1 MDLFESYD
9 LREDNKRE
17 NELIKT
23 ILTIITATLLLCR
36 FEYLPFL
43 LFNSCSLCA
52 TLFLLALLDKSA
64 RLFVLIVVKVLLV
77 LSKVL
82 AVLTVFLDG
91 VDTFD
96 IVILDGIVLLLFVV
110 GRFLAALCGLFIQ
123 KFKKIRQRTQLSKL

>member
-1 MDLFESYD
+1 M
-9 LREDNKRE
+9 NQ
-17 NELIKT
+17 LIK
-23 ILTIITATLLLCR
+23 ITMTLATLLLRC

-64 RLFVLIVVKVLLV
+64 RLFVLVVVKVVLV
-77 LSKVL
+77 LSNVL
-82 AVLTVFLDG
+82 AVLTVFLEG

-96 IVILDGIVLLLFVV
+96 IVILDGIVLLLLVV

-123 KFKKIRQRTQLSKL
+123 KFKKIRRRTQLSKL

>member
-1 MDLFESYD
+1 M
-9 LREDNKRE
+9 K
-17 NELIKT
+17 
-23 ILTIITATLLLCR
+23 
-36 FEYLPFL
+36 YLPFL

-64 RLFVLIVVKVLLV
+64 RLFVLVVVKVLLV

-96 IVILDGIVLLLFVV
+96 IVILDGIVLLLLVV
-110 GRFLAALCGLFIQ
+110 GRLRAALCGLLIQ
-123 KFKKIRQRTQLSKL
+123 